1 MRRAV
6 ALVALGVS
14 VAVALAGC
22 AGGGEEPRVLE
33 FWGLGREGEVVSELV
48 PEFERRHPGLR
59 VAVQQVPWGAA
70 HEKLLTAHVGRAT
83 PDLAQVGNTWIPELQ
98 EIGAL
103 ARLDPWLEASPAVDP
118 DDYFAGVWD
127 TNVLAV
133 VEAPAGA
140 LFGVPWYVDTR
151 VLFYRTDLLARAGF
165 SRPPRDW
172 GEWRE
177 AMERVKSLAG
187 PQEYAILFP
196 ADEWAQPV
204 IFGMQLGAP
213 LIAAGRHAAFAEER
227 FARAVEFYVAAF
239 RDGLTPLVANAQVSN
254 VYQEFARGTFAMYV
268 TGPWNLGEFRR
279 RVPELAGR
287 WSTAPLPA
295 PESGS
300 GAPGVSLAGGS
311 SLVVF
316 AASRRQ
322 ADAWRLI
329 EFLSEPAQ
337 QARFYELT
345 GDLPARRSA
354 WEAAGLA
361 HDAEAAAFLVQLQ
374 HVRPVP
380 KVPEWERIA
389 FLLAEELEPA
399 IRGRRAVGASLAALD
414 RRADRI
420 LEKRRWVLARRAG
433 AER

>member
-1 MRRAV
+1 MHGARAV
-6 ALVALGVS
+6 LVL
-14 VAVALAGC
+14 ALASGC

-59 VAVQQVPWGAA
+59 VEVQQLPWGAA

-83 PDLAQVGNTWIPELQ
+83 PDVAQVGNTWIAELQ

-103 ARLDPWLEASPAVDP
+103 LRLDPLLAASRAVDSA
-118 DDYFAGVWD
+118 DYFSGIWD

-133 VEAPAGA
+133 PEAPEGA
-140 LFGVPWYVDTR
+140 LYGVPWYVDTR
-151 VLFYRTDLLARAGF
+151 VLFYRKDLLARAGF
-165 SRPPRDW
+165 ERPPRDW
-172 GEWRE
+172 SEWRA
-177 AMERVKSLAG
+177 AMEGVKARG
-187 PQEYAILFP
+187 GAQEYAILFP
-196 ADEWAQPV
+196 SDEWAQPV
-204 IFGMQLGAP
+204 ILGMQLGAP
-213 LIAAGRHAAFAEER
+213 LIASGSRAAFSEER
-227 FARAVEFYVAAF
+227 FQRAVEFYVAAF
-239 RDGLTPLVANAQVSN
+239 RDGLAPMVANTQVSN

-287 WSTAPLPA
+287 WATAPLPA
-295 PESGS
+295 PEPGS
-300 GAPGVSLAGGS
+300 REPGVSLAGGS

-322 ADAWRLI
+322 EDAWRLV

-354 WEAAGLA
+354 WAAAGLER
-361 HDAEAAAFLVQLQ
+361 DAVAAAFLAQLQ

-399 IRGRRAVGASLAALD
+399 IRGRRDVAESLAALD
-414 RRADRI
+414 GRADRI

-433 AER
+433 EGR

>member
-1 MRRAV
+1 MRPAGAV
-6 ALVALGVS
+6 L
-14 VAVALAGC
+14 AVLLAGC
-22 AGGGEEPRVLE
+22 AAGGEEPRVLE

-59 VAVQQVPWGAA
+59 VLVQQIPWGAA

-83 PDLAQVGNTWIPELQ
+83 PDVAQVGNTWIPELQ
-98 EIGAL
+98 VIGAL
-103 ARLDPWLEASPAVDP
+103 ARLDPWLAGSRAVDP
-118 DDYFAGVWD
+118 ADYFAGVWD
-127 TNVLAV
+127 TNRLAV
-133 VEAPAGA
+133 PGASAGA
-140 LFGVPWYVDTR
+140 LFGIPWYVDTR

-165 SRPPRDW
+165 ARPPRDW
-172 GEWRE
+172 GEWRA
-177 AMERVKSLAG
+177 AMERVKALAG
-187 PQEYAILFP
+187 PQEYAVLFP

-204 IFGMQLGAP
+204 ILGMQLGAP
-213 LIAAGRHAAFAEER
+213 LIVSGRQAAFSEER
-227 FARAVEFYVAAF
+227 FQRAAEFYVAAF

-287 WSTAPLPA
+287 WTTAPLPA
-295 PESGS
+295 PEAGS
-300 GAPGVSLAGGS
+300 REPGVSLAGGS

-322 ADAWRLI
+322 ADAWRLV

-354 WEAAGLA
+354 WEAAGLER
-361 HDAEAAAFLVQLQ
+361 DPEAAAFLVQLQ

-420 LEKRRWVLARRAG
+420 LEKRRWVLARSPG
-433 AER
+433 VEP